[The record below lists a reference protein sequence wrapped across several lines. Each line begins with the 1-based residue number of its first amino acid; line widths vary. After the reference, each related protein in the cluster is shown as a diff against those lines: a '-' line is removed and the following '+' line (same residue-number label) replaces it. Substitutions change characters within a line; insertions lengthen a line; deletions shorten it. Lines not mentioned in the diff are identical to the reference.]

1 VAVQLPNVD
10 LARVARWCDEKVPAF
25 VRNQVRIEYQVR
37 AATVTLVERRV
48 PWNAMN
54 TPYGNEWTS
63 RSVAQLRFTHG
74 ELQLWWPD
82 RNTRWHPTEDVP
94 ASASV
99 VSLLAAL
106 DDPQRALLG

>member
-10 LARVARWCDEKVPAF
+10 LVRIARWCDEKVPGIAW
-25 VRNQVRIEYQVR
+25 NQVRMEYQVR
-37 AATVTLVERRV
+37 AATVTLVERRA

-54 TPYGNEWTS
+54 TPYGDAWTA
-63 RSVAQLRFTHG
+63 RPVAQLRFAQR
-74 ELQLWWPD
+74 EWRLWWPD
-82 RNTRWHPTEDVP
+82 RNARWHLVDDVS

-99 VSLLAAL
+99 VPLLEAL